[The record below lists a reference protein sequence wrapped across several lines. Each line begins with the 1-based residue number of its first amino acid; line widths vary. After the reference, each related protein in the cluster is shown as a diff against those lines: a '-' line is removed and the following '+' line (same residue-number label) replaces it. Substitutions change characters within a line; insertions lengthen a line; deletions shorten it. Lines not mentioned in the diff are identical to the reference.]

1 MTKPIVI
8 VSIVILLGLGYFAWQ
23 SNQVSNV
30 NNPETKPQSEVTNIV
45 NDSSNNLDVKIDEN
59 KNKSEVKEEKEKDII
74 SSKSNEIVNP
84 ITGETNP
91 ASYYD
96 EVLADGY
103 TYNNPKPIP
112 ESWIIEPAGDEYPAT
127 LDYEKMRATVSESY
141 LLPGRISTMFSMV
154 PEHMHGYTPRIL
166 FLRNENGFNSKK
178 EFLTWLSEYTDSDI
192 YFISQSK
199 YNNRDGGKNWNIF
212 MMEKNMDAI
221 YDSYSEIKTDS
232 MVSMRP
238 WNQYL
243 PQYRGTKEL
252 EDAIQSTMNAMKE

>member
-1 MTKPIVI
+1 MIKPIVI

-23 SNQVSNV
+23 SNQVSDV
-30 NNPETKPQSEVTNIV
+30 NNTGTESQAELPNIV

-59 KNKSEVKEEKEKDII
+59 KNKSEAKEEKEKDII

-84 ITGETNP
+84 ITGEIQP

-96 EVLADGY
+96 EVLADSY
-103 TYNNPKPIP
+103 TYNNFAPIP
-112 ESWIIEPAGDEYPAT
+112 EDWIIEPATDEYPAT

-141 LLPGRISTMFSMV
+141 LLPGKISTMFSMV
-154 PEHMHGYTPRIL
+154 PEYMHGYTPRIL
-166 FLRNENGFNSKK
+166 FFRNENGFNNKK
-178 EFLTWLSEYTDSDI
+178 EFLTWLSQYTNSDI
-192 YFISQSK
+192 YFISESK

-212 MMEKNMDAI
+212 ITENDMEAI
-221 YDSYSEIKTDS
+221 YDTYSRIKSDT
-232 MVSMRP
+232 MVSIRP

-252 EDAIQSTMNAMKE
+252 QDAIDATMNAMTE